1 MQKHVTAA
9 LLAVRVMQ
17 LSYLSSSGVQKRQ
30 RSVRE
35 MHLMQLLL
43 MRVGPTHITDI
54 VEEVWGNDTNTLDR
68 YPVLQAG

>member
-1 MQKHVTAA
+1 MQKHLTAS

-43 MRVGPTHITDI
+43 MRVGPTHITEI

>member
-1 MQKHVTAA
+1 

-35 MHLMQLLL
+35 IHLMQLLL

-54 VEEVWGNDTNTLDR
+54 VEEVWGNDINTLDW

>member
-54 VEEVWGNDTNTLDR
+54 VE
-68 YPVLQAG
+68 

>member
-1 MQKHVTAA
+1 MAKNHQKTPHHPTIHRQLKMQRHSTVS

-54 VEEVWGNDTNTLDR
+54 VE
-68 YPVLQAG
+68 

>member
-54 VEEVWGNDTNTLDR
+54 VEEAWGNDTNTLDR
-68 YPVLQAG
+68 YPVLQAR

>member
-1 MQKHVTAA
+1 
-9 LLAVRVMQ
+9 MQ

-54 VEEVWGNDTNTLDR
+54 VEEVWGNDINTLDW